1 MSFYVFTI
9 AQALSDIWKK
19 LVRFKT
25 NSLETFALCAYPSI
39 DRMFANTFMLNFNSF
54 CSHLARERLRAGDE
68 ESAIHCYRC
77 AANAG
82 DCMAQLE
89 LADMFATFFVAC
101 ACHGMVHTHLNR
113 YTARRDLCS
122 PEDLLDAV
130 HFYKAS
136 GSQYWFR
143 WMDCVRGLS
152 ELDQVSIAR
161 DLCNLHIGTIKRAVV
176 SMTI

>member
-1 MSFYVFTI
+1 
-9 AQALSDIWKK
+9 
-19 LVRFKT
+19 
-25 NSLETFALCAYPSI
+25 
-39 DRMFANTFMLNFNSF
+39 MFANKFMWNFNSF
-54 CSHLARERLRAGDE
+54 CSLLARERLRIGDE
-68 ESAIHCYRC
+68 ESAIHFYKC

-89 LADMFATFFVAC
+89 LADMFAAFFVAF
-101 ACHGMVHTHLNR
+101 ACHRMVHTHLNR
-113 YTARRDLCS
+113 YTARGDLCS

-130 HFYKAS
+130 LFYKAS

-161 DLCNLHIGTIKRAVV
+161 DICNQHIGTIKIAAV
-176 SMTI
+176 SMII